1 MNTQLTEKCLVTLR
15 YDRAARGRIARLGPE
30 QSIVRW
36 ANGNETT
43 VVNTWVEPLPDDDKL
58 APLPKMKKLERE
70 AEDHAAQV
78 EASRSFIEAQRQR
91 EAKPKRPPPDDD
103 IVDRL
108 KALTPEQVKA
118 FAVANDVWNEAYD
131 ALPNPGLIRMN
142 IVNRT
147 RAKTRKGYKV
157 VW

>member
-1 MNTQLTEKCLVTLR
+1 MNAQQLTEKCLVTLR
-15 YDRAARGRIARLGPE
+15 YDRDARGRIVRLGPE

-43 VVNTWVEPLPDDDKL
+43 VVNTWVEPLPEDDKL
-58 APLPKMKKLERE
+58 APLPKMKVPERVKE
-70 AEDHAAQV
+70 KDMPNRRGVAMAAYNDKINKQN
-78 EASRSFIEAQRQR
+78 
-91 EAKPKRPPPDDD
+91 KPKPDDD

-118 FAVANDVWNEAYD
+118 FAVANGCWDDKYD
-131 ALPNPGLIRMN
+131 AMPNPGLQRMN
-142 IVNRT
+142 VINRL
-147 RAKTRKGYKV
+147 RAKVKKGYKV